1 MYVIDST
8 NDGAKVPRNKAKNLA
23 TPQEENLRSESG
35 GNRRDREKER
45 ETDRAVAVADLSWHL
60 KCSKIA
66 KNKVIV

>member
-35 GNRRDREKER
+35 GNKRDREKER
-45 ETDRAVAVADLSWHL
+45 DRQSSSSSRLVVAFEML
-60 KCSKIA
+60 
-66 KNKVIV
+66 